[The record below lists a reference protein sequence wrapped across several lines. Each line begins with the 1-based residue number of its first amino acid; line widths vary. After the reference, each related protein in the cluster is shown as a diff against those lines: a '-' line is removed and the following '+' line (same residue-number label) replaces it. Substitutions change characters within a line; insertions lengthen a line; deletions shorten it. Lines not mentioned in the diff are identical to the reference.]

1 MIINYIVIDVYLSM
15 CKRIT
20 YAFVEIG
27 LFVITTSFINLWINI
42 IMEKNRERE
51 REKKNFNY
59 ALINVVFDILA
70 LLFTLCL
77 HENTRRLKLVTT

>member
-51 REKKNFNY
+51 RKKNFNY

>member
-1 MIINYIVIDVYLSM
+1 MIINYFVIDVSLSM
-15 CKRIT
+15 FKRIT

-51 REKKNFNY
+51 RKEE
-59 ALINVVFDILA
+59 L
-70 LLFTLCL
+70 
-77 HENTRRLKLVTT
+77 

>member
-51 REKKNFNY
+51 RKEE
-59 ALINVVFDILA
+59 L
-70 LLFTLCL
+70 
-77 HENTRRLKLVTT
+77 

>member
-1 MIINYIVIDVYLSM
+1 MIINYFVIDVSLSM

-20 YAFVEIG
+20 YAFEID

-51 REKKNFNY
+51 REKRRT
-59 ALINVVFDILA
+59 LIM
-70 LLFTLCL
+70 
-77 HENTRRLKLVTT
+77 H